1 LIFYSTLET
10 LFGIWN
16 LIFVILRTQISKL
29 KTLLLIRHAKS
40 SWDDAGLS
48 DYERPLNERGK
59 KDAPAMAERLYERG
73 IKIDAFVTSP
83 ARRARKTAE
92 IFAKR
97 YKKEKDELVLKTE
110 LYMASD
116 EAFNSVVE
124 KLHDDFD
131 CVAVFSH
138 NPGITDFANSL
149 TDDIRIDNIPTCG
162 IFAISI
168 EARKWN
174 KFKEAKKKFLF
185 FDYPKALVQ

>member
-1 LIFYSTLET
+1 M
-10 LFGIWN
+10 
-16 LIFVILRTQISKL
+16 

-48 DYERPLNERGK
+48 DFERPLNERGK

-73 IKIDAFVTSP
+73 IKVDVFITSP

-92 IFAKR
+92 QFAKR
-97 YKKEKDELVLKTE
+97 YKKEKEDLLLKTE
-110 LYMASD
+110 LYMAVD

-124 KLHDDFD
+124 KLDDDID

-138 NPGITDFANSL
+138 NPGITDFANQLS
-149 TDDIRIDNIPTCG
+149 DARIDNIPTCG
-162 IFAISI
+162 IFAVSI

-174 KFKEAKKKFLF
+174 KFREAKKKFLF
-185 FDYPKALVQ
+185 FDYPKALVE

>member
-1 LIFYSTLET
+1 LL
-10 LFGIWN
+10 
-16 LIFVILRTQISKL
+16 FVILINEISNL

-40 SWDDAGLS
+40 SWDDPELT

-59 KDAPAMAERLYERG
+59 KDAPAMAEKLYERG

-92 IFAKR
+92 QFAKR
-97 YKKEKDELVLKTE
+97 YKKEKEDLLLKTE

-124 KLHDDFD
+124 KLNDDID
-131 CVAVFSH
+131 CVAIFSH
-138 NPGITDFANSL
+138 NPGITDFANGL
-149 TDDIRIDNIPTCG
+149 TDDITIDNIPTCG
-162 IFAISI
+162 IFAVSI
-168 EARKWN
+168 EAKKWN

>member
-1 LIFYSTLET
+1 ML
-10 LFGIWN
+10 
-16 LIFVILRTQISKL
+16 FVILINEISNL

-40 SWDDAGLS
+40 SWDDAALT
-48 DYERPLNERGK
+48 DYERPLNDRGK
-59 KDAPAMAERLYERG
+59 KDAPAMAEKLYERG

-92 IFAKR
+92 QFAKR
-97 YKKEKDELVLKTE
+97 YKKEKEDLLLKTE

-116 EAFNSVVE
+116 EAFNSVIE
-124 KLHDDFD
+124 KLNDDID

-138 NPGITDFANSL
+138 NPGITDFANNL

-168 EARKWN
+168 EAKKWN

>member
-1 LIFYSTLET
+1 M
-10 LFGIWN
+10 
-16 LIFVILRTQISKL
+16 

-40 SWDDAGLS
+40 SWDDAALS

-92 IFAKR
+92 VFAKR
-97 YKKEKDELVLKTE
+97 YKKEKDDLLLKTE
-110 LYMASD
+110 LYMATD

-124 KLHDDFD
+124 KLNDDID

-162 IFAISI
+162 IFAVSI

-185 FDYPKALVQ
+185 FDYPRLLFNDPFFKLTRNTPRKIIMPASNLGAVRCS

>member
-1 LIFYSTLET
+1 M
-10 LFGIWN
+10 
-16 LIFVILRTQISKL
+16 IFVILIKQISKL

-40 SWDDAGLS
+40 SWDDASLS
-48 DYERPLNERGK
+48 DFERPLNERGK
-59 KDAPAMAERLYERG
+59 KDAPAMAEKLYERG

-92 IFAKR
+92 QFAKK
-97 YKKEKDELVLKTE
+97 YKKEKDDLLLKTE
-110 LYMASD
+110 LYMAGD

-124 KLHDDFD
+124 KLNDDFD

-138 NPGITDFANSL
+138 NPGITGFANSL

-162 IFAISI
+162 IFAVSI
-168 EARKWN
+168 EAKKWN